1 MAHFAE
7 LDENDTVLRVIVVSD
22 ENAIDGEVFCN
33 NLLGGSWKQ
42 TSYNTH
48 GGVHYDPDT
57 GTPDDGVAFRKNYAG
72 KGYVFDDTRD
82 AFMIAQPYPS
92 WTLDEDT
99 CYWEPPV
106 PKPVPPLA
114 ESGGY
119 YKWDEPTVN
128 WVFIPYPWNT

>member
-7 LDENDTVLRVIVVSD
+7 LDDNNIVLRVIVVSD
-22 ENAIDGEVFCN
+22 DDAINGKVFCN

-72 KGYVFDDTRD
+72 KGYVFDGGRD
-82 AFMIAQPYPS
+82 AFMTTQPYPS
-92 WTLDEDT
+92 WILDENT

-106 PKPVPPLA
+106 PKPPGEP
-114 ESGGY
+114 GGY

-128 WVFIPYPWNT
+128 WVFIPRP

>member
-7 LDENDTVLRVIVVSD
+7 LDENDIVLRVIVVSD
-22 ENAIDGEVFCN
+22 EDAIDGEVFCN
-33 NLLGGSWKQ
+33 NLLSGSWKQ
-42 TSYNTH
+42 TSYNTR

-57 GTPDDGVAFRKNYAG
+57 QEPDDGVAFRKNYAG
-72 KGYVFDDTRD
+72 KGYVFDDGRD
-82 AFMIAQPYPS
+82 AFMTAQPYPS
-92 WTLDEDT
+92 WTLDENT

-106 PKPVPPLA
+106 SKPLA

-128 WVFIPYPWNT
+128 WVFIPHP

>member
-22 ENAIDGEVFCN
+22 EDAIDGEVFCN
-33 NLLGGSWKQ
+33 NLLSGSWKQ

-128 WVFIPYPWNT
+128 WVFIPHP

>member
-22 ENAIDGEVFCN
+22 EDAIDGEVFCN

-72 KGYVFDDTRD
+72 KGYVFDDGRD
-82 AFMIAQPYPS
+82 AFMTAQPYPS

-119 YKWDEPTVN
+119 YKWDEHTVN

>member
-33 NLLGGSWKQ
+33 NLLSGSWKQ
-42 TSYNTH
+42 TSYNTR

-57 GTPDDGVAFRKNYAG
+57 QEPDDGVAFRKNYAG
-72 KGYVFDDTRD
+72 KGYVFDDGRD
-82 AFMIAQPYPS
+82 AFMTAQPYPS

-106 PKPVPPLA
+106 PKPLPKF
-114 ESGGY
+114 GGY

-128 WVFIPYPWNT
+128 WVFIPHP

>member
-33 NLLGGSWKQ
+33 NLFGGSWKQ
-42 TSYNTH
+42 TSYNTR

-57 GTPDDGVAFRKNYAG
+57 QEPDDGVAFRKNYAG
-72 KGYVFDDTRD
+72 KGYVFDDGRD
-82 AFMIAQPYPS
+82 AFMTAQPYPS

-106 PKPVPPLA
+106 PKPPGEP
-114 ESGGY
+114 GGY
-119 YKWDEPTVN
+119 YQWDEPTVN
-128 WVFIPYPWNT
+128 WVFIPHP

>member
-57 GTPDDGVAFRKNYAG
+57 GIPDDGVAFRKNYAG
-72 KGYVFDDTRD
+72 KGYVFDDGRN
-82 AFMIAQPYPS
+82 AFMTAQPYPS

-106 PKPVPPLA
+106 PKPLPKF
-114 ESGGY
+114 GGY

-128 WVFIPYPWNT
+128 WVFIPYP

>member
-57 GTPDDGVAFRKNYAG
+57 GIPDDGVAFRKNYAG
-72 KGYVFDDTRD
+72 KGYVFDDGRN
-82 AFMIAQPYPS
+82 AFMTAQPYPS

-106 PKPVPPLA
+106 PKPLPKF
-114 ESGGY
+114 GGY

>member
-7 LDENDTVLRVIVVSD
+7 LDENDIVLRVVVVSD

-57 GTPDDGVAFRKNYAG
+57 GIPDDGVAFRKNYAG
-72 KGYVFDDTRD
+72 KGYVFDDGRD
-82 AFMIAQPYPS
+82 AFMTAQPYPS

-106 PKPVPPLA
+106 PKPLPKF
-114 ESGGY
+114 GGY

-128 WVFIPYPWNT
+128 WVFIPHP